1 LAREIAVEGLSY
13 PPQVQLGR
21 STSARLRIWL
31 VAVLVSA
38 GTPYVAHAQ
47 TTTDAYFEFLQARRL
62 EADGNPKG
70 ALAALERA
78 AVADPKS
85 AEVRA
90 EIAALHLR
98 RNERAEAEKSA
109 KAALAIE
116 ETNVEANRVLG
127 LLYASQVE
135 GSTERTPSPQTLGAT
150 KDAIMYLERA
160 VSGAGVTADANLQ
173 WTLGR
178 LYIRS
183 GTPEKA
189 IQALTRVVSQNPN
202 SVQARLTLAQ
212 AFAAAKDL
220 KGAITILDEILEE
233 EPRVAPALAQY
244 QEEAGLLKEAA
255 DTLTLAL
262 AINPNSRDLK
272 LRRIAVLLEAKEY
285 ARAAGAAGD
294 AKKQHP
300 EEPRFPRFQGRALFD
315 SGDKTAGIAVLEA
328 AVKQFPKD
336 MGTLFVLADVYADA
350 GRAADAEKALRQVL
364 AAEPNNASAL
374 NYLGYLLATRG
385 EQLDEAVRL
394 VQKALES
401 EPDNPAYL
409 DSLGWAF
416 FRKGDLD
423 GAEKHLS
430 AAAQKLPENSEI
442 QDHLGDLHA
451 RRQRWSEA
459 IAAWTRALTGD
470 GEGIERAAVE
480 KKISNAK
487 GKMQNAK

>member
-1 LAREIAVEGLSY
+1 MSLMALVRWRFA
-13 PPQVQLGR
+13 
-21 STSARLRIWL
+21 L

-38 GTPYVAHAQ
+38 GTPYVAFAQ
-47 TTTDAYFEFLQARRL
+47 TTDAYYEFLQARRL
-62 EADGNPKG
+62 EADGDAKA

-78 AVADPKS
+78 ATADPKS
-85 AEVRA
+85 AEIRA

-98 RNERAEAEKSA
+98 RNERADAEKSA
-109 KAALAIE
+109 KAALALD
-116 ETNVEANRVLG
+116 ETNVEGNRVLG

-135 GSTERTPSPQTLGAT
+135 GSTERTPSAAT
-150 KDAIMYLERA
+150 QAALRDAILYLERA
-160 VSGAGVTADANLQ
+160 VTGAGVTADANLQ
-173 WTLGR
+173 FALGR

-183 GTPEKA
+183 GAPDKA
-189 IQALTRVVSQNPN
+189 IQALTRVLAQNPN
-202 SVQARLTLAQ
+202 SVQARITLAQ
-212 AFAAAKDL
+212 AFAAGKDV
-220 KGAITILDEILEE
+220 KAAINILEEIVEE
-233 EPRVAPALAQY
+233 EPRVAGALAQY
-244 QEEAGLLKEAA
+244 QEEAGLLKQAA

-300 EEPRFPRFQGRALFD
+300 EEPRFPRLQGRALFD
-315 SGDKTAGIAVLEA
+315 SGDRTAGIAVLES

-350 GRAADAEKALRQVL
+350 GRAADAEKALRLVL
-364 AAEPNNASAL
+364 TTEPSNASAL
-374 NYLGYLLATRG
+374 NYLGYLLASRG
-385 EQLDEAVRL
+385 EQLDEAIRL
-394 VQKALES
+394 VQKALEA

-409 DSLGWAF
+409 DSLGWAY

-423 GAEKHLS
+423 GAEKNLA
-430 AAAQKLPENSEI
+430 AAAQKLPDNSEI

-459 IAAWTRALTGD
+459 IAAWTRALGGD
-470 GEGIERAAVE
+470 GEGIDKAAVE
-480 KKISNAK
+480 KKISSAK
-487 GKMQNAK
+487 GKIQNAK